1 MPENEAVRPGDDEQI
16 GPELVFALVYP
27 VGTDAEMVIRRL
39 SASLREAN
47 YDPHLVHLIDTVPRE
62 VPDDDT
68 DMFKQYAA
76 KMNAGNA
83 LRQRLGRNDAFALQC
98 AAAINQTRAQ
108 EFGDGVPLDQ
118 RIFNRKAFIIRSLK
132 RPEEVETLRAIYGA
146 ALIVVAAHSP
156 LRSRSDRLTW
166 QISKSGKGTETPDAR
181 RPDAETL
188 IARDESEA
196 LIDEGQRVTDTF
208 PLADV
213 FVDASHPERLQANV
227 DRFIEIL
234 FGHPFHT
241 PTRMEYG
248 MFHAQGAALRSSD
261 LSRQVGAAIADS
273 DGQIM
278 ALGTN
283 EVPKPGG
290 GPYWEDG
297 EEEDRRDYTF
307 GDDVSTEL
315 KKRALRQVLETLYD
329 SKKLSESP
337 DEVIESVWSQLRG
350 TVLMSVGEFGR
361 GVHAEMAAIVDAARR
376 GISIRDTTLYTTTFP
391 CHVCARHIVDAGIP
405 RVVYNEPYPKSMARF
420 LHMDSIVVDEG
431 REDPSRTN
439 FVPFVGLSPHL
450 YVELFRLQGIEGGRK
465 NSNGEVVEWIKGTS
479 NPRRYETPSRYIP
492 REARAVELLAAATP
506 LAGPD
511 PAADKQEEVGP
522 A

>member
-1 MPENEAVRPGDDEQI
+1 MANGADRPGDQDQV
-16 GPELVFALVYP
+16 GPELAFALVYP
-27 VGTDAEMVIRRL
+27 VGTDADMVIRRL

-47 YDPHLVHLIDTVPRE
+47 YDPHPIHLIDRLPRAGDE
-62 VPDDDT
+62 SDIFDEY
-68 DMFKQYAA
+68 MA
-76 KMNAGNA
+76 KMDAGNA
-83 LRQRLGRNDAFALQC
+83 LRKKTGRNDVFALQC
-98 AAAINQTRAQ
+98 AAAIHQARSDA
-108 EFGDGVPLDQ
+108 FGEQVPIDQ
-118 RIFNRKAFIIRSLK
+118 RIFPRKAFIIRSLK

-146 ALIVVAAHSP
+146 ALILVAAHSP

-166 QISKSGKGTETPDAR
+166 EISKSGRGTESPESR
-181 RPDAETL
+181 RPDAERL

-213 FVDASHPERLQANV
+213 FLDASHPERLQANV

-248 MFHAQGAALRSSD
+248 MFHAQGAALCSSD
-261 LSRQVGAAIADS
+261 LSRQVGAAIADP
-273 DGQIM
+273 DGQII

-290 GPYWEDG
+290 GPYWEG
-297 EEEDRRDYTF
+297 GGQQDRRDFTF

-315 KKRALRQVLETLYD
+315 KKRALRQVLEALHE
-329 SKKLSESP
+329 SHKLTSSP
-337 DEVIESVWSQLRG
+337 DEIIDNVWGELRG
-350 TVLMSVGEFGR
+350 TVLMNVGEFGR
-361 GVHAEMAAIVDAARR
+361 GVHAEMAAIVDASRR
-376 GISIRDTTLYTTTFP
+376 GVSVRNTTLYTTTFP

-431 REDPSRTN
+431 REEVHRTN
-439 FVPFVGLSPHL
+439 FVPFVGLAPHL
-450 YVELFRLQGIEGGRK
+450 YVELFRLQGILGGRK
-465 NSNGEVVEWIKGTS
+465 RANGQVVDWVKGTS
-479 NPRRYETPSRYIP
+479 NPRRYETPTRYIP
-492 REARAVELLAAATP
+492 REASAVELLADASTEVEP
-506 LAGPD
+506 PPEPGPETS
-511 PAADKQEEVGP
+511 PSSG
-522 A
+522 